1 MSLCCADLSVGLS
14 LLGAGVVARIEA
26 ALGVL
31 PQASDEL
38 ARDLARIRSADEL
51 KAAEHATWIAER
63 GYGRLL
69 ECARPGMREYEL
81 AAELYCFTKKLG
93 AEDNF
98 PADERVAA

>member
-1 MSLCCADLSVGLS
+1 MSLCRASLSVGLS

-31 PQASDEL
+31 PQAADEL
-38 ARDLARIRSADEL
+38 ARDLARIRTAEEL

-81 AAELYCFTKKLG
+81 AGRALLFHQKTWRRGQLS
-93 AEDNF
+93 
-98 PADERVAA
+98 ADERLAA